1 MKKKQKFIFLTSVL
15 PFSMLP
21 IAAVSCQNPNNNLN
35 ESKLSNIIK
44 NNNKESKWDVFLK
57 YEYVNSLLNLA
68 FKNDNDKR
76 AFIEK
81 QKNISESY
89 LTTVKEY
96 LLYSNNVVAMYGSND
111 GFFSNNKVIGLK
123 EFRAEL
129 DKLFKE
135 NWLWFLFNLDR
146 FTFALY
152 NSFDQFQGTLE
163 SLSQDIQKN
172 SLDLSSFNRPTTNEV
187 LQFVVH
193 ENKTED
199 NLEYEVHLLTK
210 QGIILKIT
218 INTNLK
224 DDDDNPIPEENQKS
238 DVSIFTYSYIYPSLF
253 QNDVM
258 LQKFDL
264 SKYVRA
270 MTLWSTSS
278 SERWVKILFDEEYG
292 GTPLRFTIVYV
303 DDKKAA

>member
-1 MKKKQKFIFLTSVL
+1 MKKKQNFLFLTSVL

-35 ESKLSNIIK
+35 ESKLSNIIQ
-44 NNNKESKWDVFLK
+44 NNNKENKWDVFLK

-68 FKNDNDKR
+68 FKNDSDKK

-81 QKNISESY
+81 QKNISDSY

-96 LLYSNNVVAMYGSND
+96 LLYSNNVVAMHGSND
-111 GFFSNNKVIGLK
+111 TISSKNKVIALK
-123 EFRAEL
+123 EFSPEL

-193 ENKTED
+193 ENKTEN

-218 INTNLK
+218 INTNFK
-224 DDDDNPIPEENQKS
+224 DGNNPIPEENQKT

-253 QNDVM
+253 QNDVI

-270 MTLWSTSS
+270 LTLWSTSPS
-278 SERWVKILFDEEYG
+278 QRWVKILFDEEYG
-292 GTPLRFTIVYV
+292 GAPLRFTIVYV